1 MGTSKKTWVKKLLIA
16 LAVIVVIV
24 AGGLAFAGNYLVNYA
39 LTPETKLERD
49 SLLEQEFAKLD
60 ENYAYQAD
68 WLKDARARLQD
79 TVIMSQTDGS
89 RLHGWYL
96 KSLQPSNKVAMLVH
110 GYKDNALRML
120 GVGHVYAD
128 SLGYNLILPDL
139 HAHGLSEGD
148 YIQMGWLDRLDVK
161 QWVEF
166 APALLGIDPDS
177 TEIVVH
183 GISMGAATT
192 MMLSGEEL
200 PATVKCFVEDCG
212 YTSVWEE
219 YVGQLKEQFGLPEMP
234 LLYIASQVCQLRC
247 GWSFKEASAIE
258 AVKRCQLP
266 MMFIHSDADTFVPF
280 AMMEPLYQAKS
291 EPKEKWVTKDSSHA
305 KSLKDHYEEY
315 EPKVAAFVGQYIK

>member
-79 TVIMSQTDGS
+79 TVIVSETDGS

-120 GVGHVYAD
+120 GVCHVYAD

-212 YTSVWEE
+212 YTSVWDQFGKE
-219 YVGQLKEQFGLPEMP
+219 LKEDFHLPTFP
-234 LLYIASQVCQLRC
+234 LLNCSSLLCDILYD
-247 GWSFKEASAIE
+247 WNFKEASAIE
-258 AVKRCQLP
+258 QVKKCQKP
-266 MMFIHSDADTFVPF
+266 MFFIHGDSDDYVITDYVYNLF
-280 AMMEPLYQAKS
+280 EAKS
-291 EPKEKWVTKDSSHA
+291 EPKEMWIVPETDHA
-305 KSLKDHYEEY
+305 HSFRNHPQDYTQ
-315 EPKVAAFVGQYIK
+315 KVREFTQKYIK